1 MSVPDFQ
8 SLMLPV
14 LNYAASQPEH
24 PLRDA
29 VAYLADQYSLTE
41 EERKIRLPSGVQPIF
56 YNRVGWART
65 YLKQAGLLET
75 GEKRNYLRIT
85 DRGRKVLNSK
95 PERIDMRFLEQFP
108 EYIEFRERTHNEE
121 DVVKE
126 PAPLALTPEESM
138 AAAYFKMREDL
149 AKELLD
155 NIIRSSPAFFENLV
169 IELLV
174 AMGYGGSGTNA
185 ARRVGR
191 TGDEGI
197 DGIIDEDKLGLDSI
211 YIQAKRWKDNP
222 VRSGDIQAFIGAL
235 TVKHAQ
241 KGILMTTSRFTDDAR
256 NFVANIGMKVVLID
270 GKRLAELMIDHN
282 VGVAISSNYEIKKVD
297 SDYFIETFE

>member
-1 MSVPDFQ
+1 MTIPDFQ

-14 LNYAASQPEH
+14 LQYAASQEEH
-24 PLRDA
+24 ALRDA
-29 VAYLADQYSLTE
+29 LAYLADQYSLTE
-41 EERKIRLPSGVQPIF
+41 EERNERLPTAPQPRF

-65 YLKQAGLLET
+65 YLKQAGLLESCD
-75 GEKRNYLRIT
+75 KRSYLRIT
-85 DRGRKVLNSK
+85 GKGRQVLNSH
-95 PERIDMRFLEQFP
+95 PARIDMHFLEQFP
-108 EYIEFRERTHNEE
+108 EYIEFRERTHEGEE
-121 DVVKE
+121 GGEE
-126 PAPLALTPEESM
+126 PIPPTLTPEESID
-138 AAAYFKMREDL
+138 AAYQKMREDL

-155 NIIRSSPAFFENLV
+155 NIVRSSPAFFENLV

-174 AMGYGGSGTNA
+174 AMGYGGSGPGA

-211 YIQAKRWKDNP
+211 YIQAKRWKDSP
-222 VRSGDIQAFIGAL
+222 VRSPDIQAFIGAL

-241 KGILMTTSRFTDDAR
+241 KGIFITTSRFTDDAR
-256 NFVANIGMKVVLID
+256 SFVANIGMKVVLID

-282 VGVAISSNYEIKKVD
+282 VGVAVASNYEIKKVD
-297 SDYFIETFE
+297 SDFFIETLE

>member
-1 MSVPDFQ
+1 MPVPDFQ
-8 SLMLPV
+8 SLMLPA
-14 LNYAASQPEH
+14 LKYAAARNEH
-24 PLRDA
+24 SLRDA
-29 VAYLADQYSLTE
+29 VAYLADQHSLTD
-41 EERKIRLPSGVQPIF
+41 EERNERLPNAPQPRF

-75 GEKRNYLRIT
+75 SGRRSYLRVT
-85 DRGRKVLNSK
+85 NRGKQVLNSN
-95 PERIDMRFLEQFP
+95 PEKIDMRFLEQFP
-108 EYIEFRERTHNEE
+108 EYIEFRERTHSDGE
-121 DVVKE
+121 DVE
-126 PAPLALTPEESM
+126 ERIRTTLTPEESM
-138 AAAYFKMREDL
+138 EAAYLKMREDL

-155 NIIRSSPAFFENLV
+155 NIVRSSPAFFENLV

-211 YIQAKRWKDNP
+211 YIQAKRWKDTP
-222 VRSGDIQAFIGAL
+222 VRSGDIQGFIGAL
-235 TVKHAQ
+235 TVKRAR
-241 KGILMTTSRFTDDAR
+241 KGIFITTSRFTDDAR
-256 NFVANIGMKVVLID
+256 NFVSNIDMKVVLVD

-282 VGVAISSNYEIKKVD
+282 VGITTSNKYEVKKID
-297 SDYFIETFE
+297 SDYFIETLE